1 MKISAQKILKSVYA
15 FFAVVLLLALATYSA
30 PHARAV
36 GEMAKIGPSTES
48 VDAVDYA
55 HILHVS
61 VASGND
67 ETGNGSSKRPWASIE
82 KALVAVDEPTENN
95 KVAIKVAEGTYD
107 RSTLECRPFVDLLGG
122 YSANSW
128 KRDIFKFETI
138 LDGLHERRVLVG
150 SDNCRIDGFV
160 IRRGRAFGHGGAILC
175 DGVSPVI
182 TNNRI
187 LDSYTV
193 SPPDVRPGR
202 LHQAGNRGG
211 GIACLF
217 DAVAKIKNNIFKDNW
232 TEFGDGGGL
241 SIYGWVRLEGR
252 PRAEV
257 ENNVFIGNVSGT
269 KDIYRTRSSSG
280 GAIACSHEASPLIRN
295 NVIAHNRAMGRS
307 DAGGIYCE
315 YFSSPEILN
324 NWIVGNEG
332 DDDGGGIYTMRDGEP
347 LIKENFFAGNWTTGG
362 GVGAIR
368 VSKEGRARIIG
379 NVIVRNQTGGAVR
392 LVDGYSVME
401 GNLVTENLGGPGISY
416 SQVFTHYQPSVIRD
430 NVVYGNE
437 KGEIVVDRDEGES
450 PIIED
455 NQEVRPTDLDLAPGL
470 ELSIREA
477 SFDPG
482 SGQTKLTFMRY
493 SGAEDL
499 VGRTVR
505 LGTKWSVVVS
515 TGSKSITVWGD
526 FESLGQ
532 SLTQFPLIVLPD
544 YASVR

>member
-1 MKISAQKILKSVYA
+1 MEMSARKTLKSAYA
-15 FFAVVLLLALATYSA
+15 YFSAVSILVLAAHSAAHAT
-30 PHARAV
+30 AV
-36 GEMAKIGPSTES
+36 GEMSKVGPSTEP
-48 VDAVDYA
+48 VDASEYA
-55 HILHVS
+55 HFLHVS
-61 VASGND
+61 VDSGND
-67 ETGNGSSKRPWASIE
+67 ENGDGSSKHPWASIE
-82 KALVAVDEPTENN
+82 NALLAVDVPSANN
-95 KVAIKVAEGTYD
+95 RVAIMVAEGTYD

-122 YSANSW
+122 FSTKSW
-128 KRDIFKFETI
+128 KRDIFKYETT
-138 LDGLHERRVLVG
+138 LDGLHARRVLVG
-150 SDNCRIDGFV
+150 SDNSRIDGFV

-175 DGVSPVI
+175 DGVSPEI

-187 LDSYTV
+187 RESYTV
-193 SPPDVRPGR
+193 SPPHVRPGTF
-202 LHQAGNRGG
+202 HQAGNRGG

-217 DAVAKIKNNIFKDNW
+217 DSVPKIRNNIFQDNW

-269 KDIYRTRSSSG
+269 KDVYRTRSSSG

-295 NVIAHNRAMGRS
+295 NVVAHNRAMGRS

-347 LIKENFFAGNWTTGG
+347 LIKGNFFAGNWTTGG

-368 VSKEGRARIIG
+368 VSKEGRARIID
-379 NVIVRNQTGGAVR
+379 NIIVRNQSGGAVR

-401 GNLVTENLGGPGISY
+401 GNLVTENLGGPGIHY
-416 SQVFTHYQPSVIRD
+416 SQSFSHYQPSLIRG
-430 NVVYGNE
+430 NAVYGNE
-437 KGEIVVDRDEGES
+437 KGEIVVDRDQGE
-450 PIIED
+450 PPVIED
-455 NQEVRPTDLDLAPGL
+455 NREMPPTDAKLAPDL
-470 ELSIREA
+470 ELSIREV

-482 SGQTKLTFMRY
+482 SAQTKLTFKRDL
-493 SGAEDL
+493 GAQDL

-526 FESLGQ
+526 FESPGQ
-532 SLTQFPLIVLPD
+532 PPTQLPLIVLPD
-544 YASVR
+544 YSSIQ